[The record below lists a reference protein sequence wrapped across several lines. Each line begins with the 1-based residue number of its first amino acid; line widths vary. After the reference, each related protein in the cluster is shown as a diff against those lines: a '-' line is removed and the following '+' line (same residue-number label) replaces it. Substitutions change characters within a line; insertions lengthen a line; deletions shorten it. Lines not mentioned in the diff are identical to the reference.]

1 MSPLASTVS
10 KGVGSLV
17 FKVTIVIVAAIGGA
31 GLVASNVFAALTATA
46 TNTSGGSVTTG
57 TLKLQLAPS
66 GVSGITG
73 GFTSP
78 IAAMGPGDTVNR
90 YIDLSNTGTL
100 DGASPTL
107 QIVSSDSNTLVNS
120 ASAGLQVTITACSVA
135 WSNTGTC
142 SGTSSVALAST
153 PVSTIKSSAQNITL
167 PSVLVGGVNYLKVST
182 ALPAG
187 TENVLNGVLPV
198 GTVQGLTASLTWT
211 FVIQE
216 RAVTTT
222 NS

>member
-1 MSPLASTVS
+1 
-10 KGVGSLV
+10 
-17 FKVTIVIVAAIGGA
+17 VTIVIVAAIGGA

-73 GFTSP
+73 GFTAP

-107 QIVSSDSNTLVNS
+107 QIVSSDSNTLVS
-120 ASAGLQVTITACSVA
+120 SPSAGLQVTITACSVA
-135 WSNTGTC
+135 WSNSGTC

-153 PVSTIKSSAQNITL
+153 PVSTIKASAQNITL

>member
-1 MSPLASTVS
+1 MNNLGSIITRGASN
-10 KGVGSLV
+10 LV
-17 FKVTIVIVAAIGGA
+17 LKVLIVVLAAIGGA

-57 TLKLQLAPS
+57 TLKLVLAPS

-78 IAAMGPGDTVNR
+78 ISAMGPGDTVNR

-120 ASAGLQVTITACSVA
+120 PSAGLQVTISACTVA

-142 SGTSSVALAST
+142 SGTTSSTLAAT
-153 PVSTIKSSAQNITL
+153 PVSTLKSSAQTITL

-187 TENVLNGVLPV
+187 TENVLNGVLPG

-216 RAVTTT
+216 RSAVTT

>member
-17 FKVTIVIVAAIGGA
+17 FKVTIVVVAAIGGA

-107 QIVSSDSNTLVNS
+107 QIVSSDSNTLVS
-120 ASAGLQVTITACSVA
+120 SPSAGLQVTITACSVA

>member
-73 GFTSP
+73 GFTAP

-153 PVSTIKSSAQNITL
+153 PVSTIKASAQNITL

>member
-17 FKVTIVIVAAIGGA
+17 FKVTIVVVAAIGGA

-73 GFTSP
+73 GFTAP

-107 QIVSSDSNTLVNS
+107 QIVSSDSNTLVS
-120 ASAGLQVTITACSVA
+120 SPSAGLQVTITACSVA

-153 PVSTIKSSAQNITL
+153 PVSTIKASAQNITL

>member
-17 FKVTIVIVAAIGGA
+17 FKVTIVGA

-73 GFTSP
+73 GFTTP

-120 ASAGLQVTITACSVA
+120 PSAGLQVTITGCSIA
-135 WSNTGTC
+135 WTNAGVCGGS
-142 SGTSSVALAST
+142 STSVLAAT
-153 PVSTIKSSAQNITL
+153 PVSTLKASAQTITL

-198 GTVQGLTASLTWT
+198 GTVQGLTATLTWT

-216 RAVTTT
+216 RAATTT

>member
-17 FKVTIVIVAAIGGA
+17 FKVTIVVIAAIGGA

-73 GFTSP
+73 GFTTP

-120 ASAGLQVTITACSVA
+120 PSAGLQVTITGCSIA
-135 WSNTGTC
+135 WTNAGVCGGS
-142 SGTSSVALAST
+142 STSVLAAT
-153 PVSTIKSSAQNITL
+153 PVSTLKASAQTITL

-198 GTVQGLTASLTWT
+198 GTVQGLTATLTWT

-216 RAVTTT
+216 RAATTT

>member
-1 MSPLASTVS
+1 MTPFASTVS
-10 KGVGSLV
+10 KGVGSLI
-17 FKVTIVIVAAIGGA
+17 FRLTIVVVAALGGA

-78 IAAMGPGDTVNR
+78 ISAMGPGDTVNR

-120 ASAGLQVTITACSVA
+120 PSAGLQVTITACSVA

-153 PVSTIKSSAQNITL
+153 PVSTIKASAQSITL

-198 GTVQGLTASLTWT
+198 GTVQGLTVTLTWT

-216 RAVTTT
+216 RAATTT
-222 NS
+222 NG

>member
-1 MSPLASTVS
+1 MSQKRSVLTRGASSVA
-10 KGVGSLV
+10 L
-17 FKVTIVIVAAIGGA
+17 KVTIVITAALGGA

-73 GFTSP
+73 GFTAP
-78 IAAMGPGDTVNR
+78 IAAMGPGDTSNR

-107 QIVSSDSNTLVNS
+107 QIVTADSNTLVNNPT
-120 ASAGLQVTITACSVA
+120 AGLQVTITACTVA
-135 WSNTGTC
+135 WTNTGTC
-142 SGTSSVALAST
+142 SGSSTSALAAT
-153 PVSTIKSSAQNITL
+153 PVSTLKASAQSITL

-182 ALPAG
+182 SLPLG

-198 GTVQGLTASLTWT
+198 GTVQGLTAALTWT

-216 RAVTTT
+216 RAAITT

>member
-1 MSPLASTVS
+1 MTSALSRGA
-10 KGVGSLV
+10 GSLAL
-17 FKVTIVIVAAIGGA
+17 KVTIVIAAALGGA

-57 TLKLQLAPS
+57 TLKLELAPS

-73 GFTSP
+73 GFTAAIS
-78 IAAMGPGDTVNR
+78 AMGPGDTVNR

-107 QIVSSDSNTLVNS
+107 QIVTADSNTLVNS
-120 ASAGLQVTITACSVA
+120 STAGLQVTITGCTVA
-135 WSNTGTC
+135 WTNTGTC
-142 SGTSSVALAST
+142 SGTSSAVLAAT
-153 PVSTIKSSAQNITL
+153 PVSTIKASAQALTL

-182 ALPAG
+182 SLPAG

-211 FVIQE
+211 FIIQE
-216 RAVTTT
+216 RSATTT

>member
-17 FKVTIVIVAAIGGA
+17 FKVTIVVVAAIGGA

-153 PVSTIKSSAQNITL
+153 PVSTIKASAQNITL

>member
-1 MSPLASTVS
+1 MNPIASTVS
-10 KGVGSLV
+10 KGVGSLL
-17 FKVTIVIVAAIGGA
+17 FKVTIIAIAAIGGA

-57 TLKLQLAPS
+57 TLKLVLAPS

-73 GFTSP
+73 GFTAP
-78 IAAMGPGDTVNR
+78 ISAMGPGDTVNR
-90 YIDLSNTGTL
+90 YVDLSNTGTL

-120 ASAGLQVTITACSVA
+120 PSAGLQVTITGCSIA
-135 WSNTGTC
+135 WTNAGVCGGS
-142 SGTSSVALAST
+142 SSSVLAAT
-153 PVSTIKSSAQNITL
+153 PVSTLKASAQTITL

-198 GTVQGLTASLTWT
+198 GTVQGLTATLTWT

-216 RAVTTT
+216 RAATTT
-222 NS
+222 NN

>member
-17 FKVTIVIVAAIGGA
+17 FKVTIVVVAAIGGA

-73 GFTSP
+73 GFTAP

-153 PVSTIKSSAQNITL
+153 PVSTIKASAQNITL

>member
-1 MSPLASTVS
+1 MNPFASTLS
-10 KGVGSLV
+10 KGVGSLF
-17 FKVTIVIVAAIGGA
+17 FKVTIIVVAALGGA

-78 IAAMGPGDTVNR
+78 ISAMGPGDTFNR

-107 QIVSSDSNTLVNS
+107 QIVTADSNTLVNS
-120 ASAGLQVTITACSVA
+120 APAGLQVTITACSIA
-135 WSNTGTC
+135 WTNTGVC
-142 SGTSSVALAST
+142 SGTSTVALAST
-153 PVSTIKSSAQNITL
+153 PVSTIKASAQSITL
-167 PSVLVGGVNYLKVST
+167 PSVLVGGVNYLKVATS
-182 ALPAG
+182 LPLG

-216 RAVTTT
+216 RATVTS

>member
-1 MSPLASTVS
+1 MNPIASTVS
-10 KGVGSLV
+10 KGVGSLL
-17 FKVTIVIVAAIGGA
+17 FKVTIIAIAAIGGA

-57 TLKLQLAPS
+57 TLKLELAPS

-73 GFTSP
+73 GFISP
-78 IAAMGPGDTVNR
+78 ISAMGPGDTVNR

-120 ASAGLQVTITACSVA
+120 PSAGLQVTITGCSIA
-135 WSNTGTC
+135 WTNAGVCGGS
-142 SGTSSVALAST
+142 STSVLSAT
-153 PVSTIKSSAQNITL
+153 PVSTLKSSAQTITL
-167 PSVLVGGVNYLKVST
+167 PSVLVGGINYLKVST

-198 GTVQGLTASLTWT
+198 GTAQGLTATLTWT

-216 RAVTTT
+216 RAATTT
-222 NS
+222 NN

>member
-1 MSPLASTVS
+1 MTPFASTLS
-10 KGVGSLV
+10 KGAGSLI
-17 FKVTIVIVAAIGGA
+17 FKVTIVVVAALGGA

-120 ASAGLQVTITACSVA
+120 ASAGLQVTITGCSIA
-135 WSNTGTC
+135 WTNAGVC
-142 SGTSSVALAST
+142 SGTTSSVLAAT
-153 PVSTIKSSAQNITL
+153 PVSTIKASAQSITL

>member
-1 MSPLASTVS
+1 MNQMKSSIS
-10 KGVGSLV
+10 QGVGSLL
-17 FKVTIVIVAAIGGA
+17 FKVIIVVVAALGGA

-57 TLKLQLAPS
+57 TLKLELAPS

-78 IAAMGPGDTVNR
+78 ISAMGPGDTVNR
-90 YIDLSNTGTL
+90 YIDLTNTGTL

-107 QIVSSDSNTLVNS
+107 QIISSDSNTLVNNPS
-120 ASAGLQVTITACSVA
+120 TGLQVTITGCSIA
-135 WSNTGTC
+135 WTNTGVC
-142 SGTSSVALAST
+142 SGTSSSVLAAT
-153 PVSTIKSSAQNITL
+153 PVSTIKASAQSITL
-167 PSVLVGGVNYLKVST
+167 PSVLVGGVNYLKVAT
-182 ALPAG
+182 TLPAG

-198 GTVQGLTASLTWT
+198 GTVQGLTATLTWT

-216 RAVTTT
+216 RAATTT

>member
-17 FKVTIVIVAAIGGA
+17 FKVTIVVVAAIGGA

-73 GFTSP
+73 GFTAP

-107 QIVSSDSNTLVNS
+107 QIVSSDSNTLVS
-120 ASAGLQVTITACSVA
+120 SPTAGLQVTITACSVA

-153 PVSTIKSSAQNITL
+153 PVSTIKASAQNITL

>member
-1 MSPLASTVS
+1 MTPFASTLS
-10 KGVGSLV
+10 KGAGSLI
-17 FKVTIVIVAAIGGA
+17 FKVTIVVVAALGGA

-57 TLKLQLAPS
+57 TLKLELAPS

-78 IAAMGPGDTVNR
+78 ISAMGPGDTVNR

-120 ASAGLQVTITACSVA
+120 PSAGLQVTITGCSIA
-135 WSNTGTC
+135 WSNTGVC
-142 SGTSSVALAST
+142 GGTSSSVLAAT
-153 PVSTIKSSAQNITL
+153 PVSTIKASAQSITL

-198 GTVQGLTASLTWT
+198 GTVQGLTATLTWT

-216 RAVTTT
+216 RAATTT
-222 NS
+222 NG

>member
-17 FKVTIVIVAAIGGA
+17 FKVTIVVVAAIGGA

-107 QIVSSDSNTLVNS
+107 QIVSSDSNTLVS
-120 ASAGLQVTITACSVA
+120 SPTAGLQVTITACSVA

-153 PVSTIKSSAQNITL
+153 PVSTIKASAQNITL

>member
-1 MSPLASTVS
+1 MSPLASTLS

-17 FKVTIVIVAAIGGA
+17 FKVSIVVVAALGGA

-66 GVSGITG
+66 GVSGITA

-78 IAAMGPGDTVNR
+78 ISAMGPGDTFNR

-107 QIVSSDSNTLVNS
+107 QIVTADSNTLVYS
-120 ASAGLQVTITACSVA
+120 APSGLQVTITACSIA
-135 WSNTGTC
+135 WTNAGVCGGTP
-142 SGTSSVALAST
+142 TVALAST
-153 PVSTIKSSAQNITL
+153 PVSTIKASAQSLTL
-167 PSVLVGGVNYLKVST
+167 PSVLVGGVNYLKIST
-182 ALPAG
+182 TLPLG
-187 TENVLNGVLPV
+187 TENVLNGVLPS
-198 GTVQGLTASLTWT
+198 GTVQGLTAALTWT

-216 RAVTTT
+216 RAAVTN

>member
-1 MSPLASTVS
+1 MSRKRSVLTRGASSVA
-10 KGVGSLV
+10 L
-17 FKVTIVIVAAIGGA
+17 KVTIVITAALGGA

-78 IAAMGPGDTVNR
+78 ISAMGPGDTFNR

-107 QIVSSDSNTLVNS
+107 QIVTADSNTLVNS
-120 ASAGLQVTITACSVA
+120 APAGLQVTITACTVA
-135 WSNTGTC
+135 WTNTGVC

-153 PVSTIKSSAQNITL
+153 PVSTIKASAQSITL
-167 PSVLVGGVNYLKVST
+167 PSVLVGGVNYLKVATS
-182 ALPAG
+182 LPLG

-198 GTVQGLTASLTWT
+198 GTVQGLTAALTWT

-216 RAVTTT
+216 RAAVTN